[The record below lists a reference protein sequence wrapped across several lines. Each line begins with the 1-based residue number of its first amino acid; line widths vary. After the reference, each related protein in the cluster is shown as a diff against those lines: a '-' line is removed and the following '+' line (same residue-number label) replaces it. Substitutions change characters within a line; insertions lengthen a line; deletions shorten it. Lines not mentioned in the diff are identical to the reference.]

1 MAYGIDRITEDM
13 FLAAAR
19 ALAECVPSERLE
31 RGGVYPA
38 LTSIRDVSATIATA
52 VARAAGLSRAADA
65 RGTPHPAR
73 LVRASMYEPAY
84 GEAGSLPRGD

>member
-1 MAYGIDRITEDM
+1 M

-19 ALAECVPSERLE
+19 AFAECVPLERLE

-38 LTSIRDVSATIATA
+38 LTSIRDVCVSIA
-52 VARAAGLSRAADA
+52 VARAAGLPRAADA
-65 RGTPHPAR
+65 RGTPRPAT